1 MRRFVF
7 LAAALLISINCL
19 AQFNIAAYKD
29 GSKAALSFTFD
40 DGASDQLTL
49 AIPQLEERGW
59 RGTFYIIGSFIHE
72 EGNGFTWDVI
82 RDIAGRGHE
91 IGSHTMTH
99 RNLLEIPYEEAV
111 REVFDCD
118 SLILARTGVRP
129 LSFAYP
135 FNAADARIKTM
146 AESGKAGSRTT
157 QTVLGG
163 RTTKDGFT
171 RRLDELVSKGGWMVT
186 MTHGIVNGYDH
197 FANLETYLE
206 YLDMIKA
213 REDSLWIA
221 PFAEVASYIKERE
234 ATTLDVKV
242 RCRKVTV
249 SPECNLDKEIFHSTL
264 TLETPLAVRK
274 ARQGGKQLNIKH
286 NGGKSYVEFD
296 PYAGKILLKTHHP

>member
-1 MRRFVF
+1 MAV
-7 LAAALLISINCL
+7 ALLVLVDCP
-19 AQFNIAAYKD
+19 AQFKVATYRD
-29 GSKAALSFTFD
+29 GKQAALSFTFD

-49 AIPQLEERGW
+49 AIPQLEKRGW

-135 FNAADARIKTM
+135 FNAADARIKAM
-146 AESGKAGSRTT
+146 AETGKAGSRTT

-163 RTTKDGFT
+163 RSTMEGFT
-171 RRLDELVSKGGWMVT
+171 GKLDETIAKGRWMVT
-186 MTHGIVNGYDH
+186 MTHGIEKGYDH
-197 FANLETYLE
+197 FASLEAYVD
-206 YLDMIKA
+206 YLDLIGS
-213 REDSLWIA
+213 REESLWIA
-221 PFAEVASYIKERE
+221 PFAEVASYIKERDNIQ
-234 ATTLDVKV
+234 LDVRVKGRRV
-242 RCRKVTV
+242 VITPAC
-249 SPECNLDKEIFHSTL
+249 SLDKDIFHSTL
-264 TLETPLAVRK
+264 TLETPLPVRK
-274 ARQGGKQLNIKH
+274 ARQGGKQLSVKH
-286 NGGKSYVEFD
+286 NGGMTYVEFD
-296 PYAGKILLKTHHP
+296 PFAGRILLKTNRP